1 MGTLALTLELAIQ
14 KSIFE
19 SRKFG
24 HETLHYKLIF
34 TGITFS
40 PMFFLS
46 EINFSFLVPR
56 KQKSGGAGYRSLCL
70 THAKRALYHLS
81 YTPTTCSIVLLTASD
96 KKARAKPTL

>member
-46 EINFSFLVPR
+46 EIIFCNV
-56 KQKSGGAGYRSLCL
+56 A
-70 THAKRALYHLS
+70 AE
-81 YTPTTCSIVLLTASD
+81 IVVKIWAQWGLN
-96 KKARAKPTL
+96 P